1 MAVPKKRIDLGFT
14 SNTILPVVPLGSTG
28 IFCLTPMPYQPT
40 KEHLDHQIPDAF
52 KSINSLMRQLK
63 QDIGMDD
70 RYIAL
75 MLDALSREYSAK
87 QPSRDG
93 FGFR

>member
-1 MAVPKKRIDLGFT
+1 MAALKKRIDLWF
-14 SNTILPVVPLGSTG
+14 SRNNILPVVPLGSTG
-28 IFCLTPMPYQPT
+28 NFFAPMPYQPT
-40 KEHLDHQIPDAF
+40 KEHLDHHIPNAF
-52 KSINSLMRQLK
+52 KSINNLMRQLK

>member
-1 MAVPKKRIDLGFT
+1 M
-14 SNTILPVVPLGSTG
+14 VPLGSTG
-28 IFCLTPMPYQPT
+28 NFFAPMPYQPT
-40 KEHLDHQIPDAF
+40 KEHLDHHIPDTF
-52 KSINSLMRQLK
+52 KSINNMMRQLK

-87 QPSRDG
+87 QPIGDG

>member
-1 MAVPKKRIDLGFT
+1 MALKKRIDLLF
-14 SNTILPVVPLGSTG
+14 SRNNNLPVVPLGSTG
-28 IFCLTPMPYQPT
+28 IFFAPMPYQPT
-40 KEHLDHQIPDAF
+40 KEHLDHHIPDAF
-52 KSINSLMRQLK
+52 KSINNLMRQLK
-63 QDIGMDD
+63 QDIGVDD